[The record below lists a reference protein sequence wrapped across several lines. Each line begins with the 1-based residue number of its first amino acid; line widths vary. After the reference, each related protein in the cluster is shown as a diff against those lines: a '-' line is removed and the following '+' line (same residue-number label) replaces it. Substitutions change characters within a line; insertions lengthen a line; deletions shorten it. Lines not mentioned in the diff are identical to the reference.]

1 MKLSV
6 IIYMKL
12 LKIEKE
18 YEKQEYEVV
27 EQNYEVEKEYE
38 VGKDIF

>member
-1 MKLSV
+1 
-6 IIYMKL
+6 MKL

>member
-1 MKLSV
+1 
-6 IIYMKL
+6 MKL

-18 YEKQEYEVV
+18 YEKQEYEVEKEYEAV